1 MLLLDVDG
9 VLTDG
14 KIYLDDDGREM
25 KRFDLHDGHGI
36 KLLRKA
42 GIQVGIIS
50 GRSSSSVNIRAKQ
63 LLSEE
68 IHQGAADKIKVYE
81 EILQWCQLKDDEI
94 AYIGDDLIDLPLLRR
109 VGLSVV
115 VADAHDAVKRD
126 VDWIT
131 KKKGGAGAV
140 REVIDYLL
148 KAQGKWLKLIE
159 L

>member
-50 GRSSSSVNIRAKQ
+50 GR
-63 LLSEE
+63 
-68 IHQGAADKIKVYE
+68 
-81 EILQWCQLKDDEI
+81 
-94 AYIGDDLIDLPLLRR
+94 
-109 VGLSVV
+109 
-115 VADAHDAVKRD
+115 
-126 VDWIT
+126 
-131 KKKGGAGAV
+131 
-140 REVIDYLL
+140 
-148 KAQGKWLKLIE
+148 
-159 L
+159 

>member
-14 KIYLDDDGREM
+14 KIYLTDDGQEM

-42 GIQVGIIS
+42 GIQAGIIS
-50 GRSSSSVNIRAKQ
+50 GRSSNSVNIRAKQ
-63 LLSEE
+63 LRIEE
-68 IHQGAADKIKVYE
+68 VHQGVVDKTKIYE
-81 EILQWCQLKDDEI
+81 EILQRHQLKDEEV
-94 AYIGDDLIDLPLLRR
+94 AYIGDDLVDLPLLRR
-109 VGLSVV
+109 AGLSVG
-115 VADAHDAVKRD
+115 VANAHDAVKRG

-131 KKKGGAGAV
+131 KKNGGSGAV

-148 KAQGKWLKLIE
+148 KAQGKWVKLIE
-159 L
+159 P